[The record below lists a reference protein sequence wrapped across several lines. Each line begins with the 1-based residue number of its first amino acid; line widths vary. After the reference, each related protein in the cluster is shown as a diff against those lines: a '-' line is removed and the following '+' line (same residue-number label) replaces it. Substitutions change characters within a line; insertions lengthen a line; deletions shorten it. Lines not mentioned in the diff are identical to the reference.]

1 MLASVCAMH
10 VPPTLGAEGPRVFTN
25 LQVLPEDITTAA
37 LFENMKRVTKAL
49 GVECRLCHR
58 SDIRDFATDE
68 IETKRVAREM
78 MLMVKRLNNELPAAG
93 TDEASKITCVT
104 CHQGQRVPTG
114 AAPTGAT
121 DP

>member
-1 MLASVCAMH
+1 MLASVSAMH
-10 VPPTLGAEGPRVFTN
+10 VAPTRGAQGPRVFTN
-25 LQVLPEDITTAA
+25 LQVLPEDITTVA

-78 MLMVKRLNNELPAAG
+78 MLMTIRLNNELSAAG
-93 TDEASKITCVT
+93 TDEASKITCFT

-114 AAPTGAT
+114 VAPTGAT